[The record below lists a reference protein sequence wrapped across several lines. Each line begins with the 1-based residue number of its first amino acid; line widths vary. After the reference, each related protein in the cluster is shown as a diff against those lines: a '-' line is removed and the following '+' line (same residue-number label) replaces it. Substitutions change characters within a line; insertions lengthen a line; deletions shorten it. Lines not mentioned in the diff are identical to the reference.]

1 MISEDTSQMVQVTG
15 FLTGMQHHKETRLGT
30 VAIAYDDPQTY
41 TTFILIFHQSLIIPE
56 MKNNLL
62 CPFQLRLNG
71 IEVNETPLQFL
82 KPSLRT
88 DRSHSIVATEELA
101 IPLDLNGVSSGFLS
115 RKPTKDEI
123 DDPGRC
129 PQIEMTYEDPV
140 YDPEVADHFEIDTK
154 LRCDLMDDIVRRPGD

>member
-1 MISEDTSQMVQVTG
+1 MISEDTSQTVQVTG
-15 FLTGMQHHKETRLGT
+15 FLPGMQHRQETRLGT

-88 DRSHSIVATEELA
+88 DRSHSIMATEELA
-101 IPLDLNGVSSGFLS
+101 ILLDLNGVSSGFLS

-123 DDPGRC
+123 DDPG
-129 PQIEMTYEDPV
+129 
-140 YDPEVADHFEIDTK
+140 
-154 LRCDLMDDIVRRPGD
+154 